1 MPAAIFLGAWRKNG
15 QMNLQPHLHMM
26 YEMRYLTKPVFED
39 YMTFILTVDDLEHMK
54 CQCDD
59 LQIQIFALSTIKI
72 NFN

>member
-1 MPAAIFLGAWRKNG
+1 
-15 QMNLQPHLHMM
+15 MNLQPHLHMM